1 MLFKKVYLIPLTCV
15 LSFMAPFCVQAKDDK
30 KTSSFPNARFLRI
43 TVPGDNKILTLNE
56 VEIYSA
62 GKNAARAGK
71 ATQSSTAHGG
81 VAERAIDGNKNPDYN
96 AGGQTH
102 TDGFGSIAPWW
113 EVDLGKSVPVEKI
126 EVYNRKGFE
135 SRLNGFTV
143 TLLDVLREKVFE
155 TKKIRGAERI
165 VINLKNKVDVSYV
178 TFSGK
183 KEKPPATGSPVAEV
197 EVPQGYRDPSPFT
210 FKKGD
215 TVAILG
221 NGLADRMQHDGW
233 TETLLQSEL
242 KSQEISFR
250 NMSLSGTD
258 PTSIPEAKVSPR
270 WANTSSTSKRT

>member
-62 GKNAARAGK
+62 GKNTARAGK

-126 EVYNRKGFE
+126 EVYTAGFE

-143 TLLDVLREKVFE
+143 TLMGVLREGFRN
-155 TKKIRGAERI
+155 KKIRE
-165 VINLKNKVDVSYV
+165 
-178 TFSGK
+178 
-183 KEKPPATGSPVAEV
+183 
-197 EVPQGYRDPSPFT
+197 PS
-210 FKKGD
+210 
-215 TVAILG
+215 VL
-221 NGLADRMQHDGW
+221 
-233 TETLLQSEL
+233 
-242 KSQEISFR
+242 
-250 NMSLSGTD
+250 
-258 PTSIPEAKVSPR
+258 
-270 WANTSSTSKRT
+270 